1 MYNLFMTSK
10 NETKNSPI
18 HEYKV
23 LQARPESLLIPL
35 FNGVF
40 FLIYHF
46 KKHFKP
52 CLSIFKA
59 LKDILQHF
67 NSHLSNKR
75 GGGAKNGKLKNMDIG
90 ILQ

>member
-40 FLIYHF
+40 FLIYYF
-46 KKHFKP
+46 KKTV
-52 CLSIFKA
+52 
-59 LKDILQHF
+59 
-67 NSHLSNKR
+67 
-75 GGGAKNGKLKNMDIG
+75 
-90 ILQ
+90 